1 MVDIIEDYVVY
12 FIKKFIYNVT
22 HAFTNMNSYRW
33 IRLVT
38 VVGAYFLIRP
48 LFVKIGKKIQ
58 DKQLEKQRAA
68 DAAGVAE
75 KAKAKISP
83 NALRGLEDPADEEAS
98 EEEEEEEEEDKTTGA
113 EWGKKERKKQRQM
126 LKKIEEQEA
135 KVMEDPSFGPGD
147 KIILDERLVDYK
159 EGEDGW

>member
-12 FIKKFIYNVT
+12 FLKRFIYNVT

-38 VVGAYFLIRP
+38 VVCAYFLIRP

-58 DKQLEKQRAA
+58 DRQLAKQRAA
-68 DAAGVAE
+68 DAAGVA
-75 KAKAKISP
+75 AKAKISP
-83 NALRGLEDPADEEAS
+83 NALRGLEDPADEQES
-98 EEEEEEEEEDKTTGA
+98 GEDEEEQEADKTTSGA
-113 EWGKKERKKQRQM
+113 EWGKKARKRQRQM

-135 KVMEDPSFGPGD
+135 KVLEDPSFGPGD
-147 KIILDERLVDYK
+147 KDILERLVDYK